1 MSFRITTKN
10 SVYVIS
16 QEGSKRTLRKWKNGQ
31 GEVIFDDV
39 LDWAISDPKVYGGE
53 PRLVVT
59 GKRGTHPHQPGT
71 LITSKVVDQFEVL
84 TRVDGFKAAIRSNPD
99 AVIDPSFD
107 LFAASVGQLRL
118 LGPTAEPGLRLP

>member
-1 MSFRITTKN
+1 MSYRITTKN

-39 LDWAISDPKVYGGE
+39 LDWAISDPKVYGME
-53 PRLVVT
+53 PRLIAT
-59 GKRGTHPHQPGT
+59 GLQGRHAQKPGT

-107 LFAASVGQLRL
+107 L
-118 LGPTAEPGLRLP
+118 

>member
-16 QEGSKRTLRKWKNGQ
+16 QEGDKRVLRKWKNGK
-31 GEVIFDDV
+31 GTVVFHDV
-39 LDWAISDPKVYGGE
+39 HNFSVARPPGYATA
-53 PRLVVT
+53 RLVAVGRCT
-59 GKRGTHPHQPGT
+59 TSAGMAAFMGDVGT

-107 LFAASVGQLRL
+107 L
-118 LGPTAEPGLRLP
+118 